1 MSTDEVFPGDGSQT
15 RDVLEQAL
23 RLGSGEHPVEPS
35 AETVAQEFGTDWM
48 ATTVLGIA
56 VWVALYAESRA
67 RVSSG
72 LARHIL
78 LDAYTQAISVDSDSD
93 SIGSVM
99 GSLVALCFQ
108 LGNLVE
114 PQIKRVRGLDE
125 VQAVAER
132 FLTQLGL

>member
-1 MSTDEVFPGDGSQT
+1 
-15 RDVLEQAL
+15 
-23 RLGSGEHPVEPS
+23 
-35 AETVAQEFGTDWM
+35 M

-67 RVSSG
+67 RASSG

-78 LDAYTQAISVDSDSD
+78 LDAYTQAVSVDSDSD

>member
-1 MSTDEVFPGDGSQT
+1 MGC
-15 RDVLEQAL
+15 AL
-23 RLGSGEHPVEPS
+23 RG
-35 AETVAQEFGTDWM
+35 VARPR
-48 ATTVLGIA
+48 L
-56 VWVALYAESRA
+56 LR
-67 RVSSG
+67 

-78 LDAYTQAISVDSDSD
+78 LDAYTQAVSVDSDSD

-132 FLTQLGL
+132 FLTQLGYRLYFTQTIGAKQLATGPFKKDL

>member
-1 MSTDEVFPGDGSQT
+1 
-15 RDVLEQAL
+15 
-23 RLGSGEHPVEPS
+23 
-35 AETVAQEFGTDWM
+35 
-48 ATTVLGIA
+48 
-56 VWVALYAESRA
+56 VWVPDCVGSRA
-67 RVSSG
+67 GASSG

-78 LDAYTQAISVDSDSD
+78 LDAYTQAVSVDSDSD